1 MSAIGGTLLTDLQNI
16 QSELGYTTDDTY
28 LFNYKNK
35 EKDLEKLLYKLSKYE
50 KHCKLNKKLKKL
62 KKKQNKLNKLNKE
75 KQKGGV
81 LNNNNNIIFIPILGG
96 ILSENNYIKLENNN
110 NLINELTV
118 FKVNHIINILELFC
132 FINIIYLYNNNLNIS
147 LKKILVTFTIYI
159 SRIFISLYNK
169 NNKNKSNTNNDND
182 IIELNNYLV
191 ILLLGLPLFVLLYY
205 NEYYTL
211 NHNLIITFMITI
223 FTLPYF
229 RLLYN
234 KLNIYDKTSAFYINI
249 LEKLIC
255 AILFYIIIL
264 NNYDLSN
271 ILEYLSKSD
280 ILEKKNVEFNTME
293 KNILLNNFKKIFAK

>member
-62 KKKQNKLNKLNKE
+62 KKKQNKLNKE

-110 NLINELTV
+110 NLMNELTV
-118 FKVNHIINILELFC
+118 YKVNHIINILELFC
-132 FINIIYLYNNNLNIS
+132 FINIIYLYKNNLNIS
-147 LKKILVTFTIYI
+147 LETILVTFTIYI
-159 SRIFISLYNK
+159 SRVFISLYNK
-169 NNKNKSNTNNDND
+169 NNKSRSNTNNDND

>member
-62 KKKQNKLNKLNKE
+62 KKKQNKLNKE

-110 NLINELTV
+110 NLMNELTV
-118 FKVNHIINILELFC
+118 YKVNHIINILELFC

-147 LKKILVTFTIYI
+147 LETILVTFTIYI

-191 ILLLGLPLFVLLYY
+191 ILLLGMPLFVLLYY

-211 NHNLIITFMITI
+211 NHNLILTFMITI

-234 KLNIYDKTSAFYINI
+234 KLNIYDTTSAFYINI

-280 ILEKKNVEFNTME
+280 ILEKKNVEFNTIE
-293 KNILLNNFKKIFAK
+293 KNILLTNFKKIFAK